1 MNIGVLYNSPHF
13 TTSATTSSKHNHV
26 KEFPNRSFSFLFM
39 IYMNIIEREGG
50 GGKTCMCKSLTPLR
64 HDGGGAWW

>member
-50 GGKTCMCKSLTPLR
+50 GRGKDLHVQISYSLTT
-64 HDGGGAWW
+64 